1 MGRRSRSSGCWRRC
15 TCRRLPKG
23 VETTLK
29 HLFKPETITEQYPE
43 EKPDLPLNYRGVHRL
58 NRDDQGRV
66 KCVACFLCA
75 TACPA
80 RCIEIVG
87 DKAPWPDRDKYPT
100 KFVID
105 ELKCIYCGMCEE
117 ACPVDAI
124 ELTSI
129 YDLVGHSRQEML
141 FDREK
146 LLSVYD
152 QTVKSG
158 KDPIRTH
165 STPLGPGVPNRHHA
179 VSRRRKRLGRCIL
192 SARWARR
199 ANPITRITSAP
210 PESALPMN
218 AIFEWMIENR
228 GLLVPPVF
236 GFVALYLLLP
246 REYGFW
252 RPVGIAFGVVALGVL
267 GFLFGPAA
275 APLHGALFYLLRAWR
290 SWRLPP
296 R

>member
-1 MGRRSRSSGCWRRC
+1 MPIKPEDVTWIEEPQYGLLDAMY
-15 TCRRLPKG
+15 LPAIAEG
-23 VETTLK
+23 LRTTVR
-29 HLFKPETITEQYPE
+29 HMFKPDTITQQYPE
-43 EKPDLPLNYRGVHRL
+43 EKPDLPPNYRGVHRL

-87 DKAPWPDRDKYPT
+87 DKAPWADRDKYPT

-129 YDLVGHSRQEML
+129 YDLVGHSRQQML
-141 FDREK
+141 YDREK

-152 QTVKSG
+152 ETIKSG

-165 STPLGPGVPNRHHA
+165 STPLGPASQIAITMFPAG
-179 VSRRRKRLGRCIL
+179 G
-192 SARWARR
+192 SASAAHRVG
-199 ANPITRITSAP
+199 PLAP
-210 PESALPMN
+210 PSEP
-218 AIFEWMIENR
+218 ED
-228 GLLVPPVF
+228 PH
-236 GFVALYLLLP
+236 
-246 REYGFW
+246 RE
-252 RPVGIAFGVVALGVL
+252 RTP
-267 GFLFGPAA
+267 
-275 APLHGALFYLLRAWR
+275 
-290 SWRLPP
+290 
-296 R
+296 

>member
-1 MGRRSRSSGCWRRC
+1 MARPPDLSPSNNAALLRTDGGQTMPIKPEDVTWVKEPQYGLLDAMY
-15 TCRRLPKG
+15 LPAIAEG
-23 VETTLK
+23 VRTTVR
-29 HLFKPETITEQYPE
+29 HLFKPDTITEQYPE
-43 EKPDLPLNYRGVHRL
+43 EKPNLPHNYRGVHRL

-129 YDLVGHSRQEML
+129 YDLVGYSREEML

-146 LLSVYD
+146 LLAIYD
-152 QTVKSG
+152 LTVNSG
-158 KDPIRTH
+158 KDPVRTH
-165 STPLGPGVPNRHHA
+165 STPLGPASQIVTTLFPAG
-179 VSRRRKRLGRCIL
+179 G
-192 SARWARR
+192 SA
-199 ANPITRITSAP
+199 SA
-210 PESALPMN
+210 SH
-218 AIFEWMIENR
+218 
-228 GLLVPPVF
+228 
-236 GFVALYLLLP
+236 
-246 REYGFW
+246 
-252 RPVGIAFGVVALGVL
+252 PVG
-267 GFLFGPAA
+267 
-275 APLHGALFYLLRAWR
+275 PLE
-290 SWRLPP
+290 PP
-296 R
+296 SEPEDPHHERTP